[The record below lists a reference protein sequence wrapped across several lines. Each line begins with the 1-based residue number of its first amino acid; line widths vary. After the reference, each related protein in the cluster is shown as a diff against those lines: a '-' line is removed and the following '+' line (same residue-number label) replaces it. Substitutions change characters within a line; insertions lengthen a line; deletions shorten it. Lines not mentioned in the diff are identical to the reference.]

1 MDSPVDILPFEPFIG
16 PNEAASFLS
25 CTPRY
30 LLRMARNRE
39 IPAHPLRRGSRNQWR
54 FLRSELS
61 SHMRNQAGAVQG
73 KIVHGSPSR
82 TRQEGLR

>member
-1 MDSPVDILPFEPFIG
+1 MDNIANVLPFEPFIG
-16 PNEAASFLS
+16 PDEAASFLS

-30 LLRMARNRE
+30 LLRMARARE

-61 SHMRNQAGAVQG
+61 AHMANQMAPSQG
-73 KIVHGSPSR
+73 KITDGSPSR
-82 TRQEGLR
+82 TRQKGQR

>member
-1 MDSPVDILPFEPFIG
+1 MDNVANILSFEPFIG
-16 PNEAASFLS
+16 PDEAASFLS

-30 LLRMARNRE
+30 LLRMARARE

-61 SHMRNQAGAVQG
+61 AHMTHQAAAAQG
-73 KIVHGSPSR
+73 KIVSGSPLR
-82 TRQEGLR
+82 TRQKGQR